1 MSVPE
6 ERYRRRAI
14 TRSKNWTITDAFH
27 ALDEEF
33 WCRNVA
39 NNPKDFVAGV
49 SHPLE
54 DDPGYQFWLE
64 LNGEIRQYFHI
75 AADSPDKKGS
85 HHPMTRKTI
94 DAALTAIDAFYG
106 DRVVVVDGEQVPW
119 EEAIPRRAE
128 WIVDRFCSPFQGWNP
143 ILSNAA
149 SILGLNQWLD
159 IMVTGPETE
168 IRPSIQE
175 VDGPTQGDTQGD
187 GPSYMGAWRSFKND
201 DVLEELKKGLEDQSK
216 KVKELNTDVGYL
228 MGDYEIRS
236 DDLKALKKELTCQ
249 DQKVERL
256 ENSVAELTTKVDK
269 RKDEQEERLKKHNDE
284 QMERLKKHID
294 EQEERHKKQ
303 LEEVEKR
310 LATTVDEIKSLKSS
324 VLHQSP
330 AGVSTVTT
338 AGGAATESVEDV
350 FSSGTNP
357 STHKP
362 RGPPSNTARGQSGS
376 ASLAFSGLFAP
387 IKSSSPL
394 DGGQA
399 SRKRKASAQSSPTST
414 PEPRRL
420 PSVTAIGQSGS
431 TSLAFS
437 GLFAPIKSSSPLDG
451 GQASLKHKASAQ
463 TSPTATRTFTV
474 GSRNNSQRSTNRS
487 SPLANHG
494 FSKSDPRLKEHLLRR
509 RRRNKETS
517 EEETSEEEKT
527 KEKKVNE
534 KKTKEKTPKQDG
546 K

>member
-14 TRSKNWTITDAFH
+14 TRSKNWTIKDAFH

-54 DDPGYQFWLE
+54 GDPGYQFWLE

-159 IMVTGPETE
+159 IMGPGPETE

-256 ENSVAELTTKVDK
+256 ENSVVELTTKVDK
-269 RKDEQEERLKKHNDE
+269 RK
-284 QMERLKKHID
+284 D

-310 LATTVDEIKSLKSS
+310 LTTTVDEIKSLKSS
-324 VLHQSP
+324 ILHQSP

-350 FSSGTNP
+350 FSSGTKP
-357 STHKP
+357 STPKP

-376 ASLAFSGLFAP
+376 ASLALSGLYAP

-394 DGGQA
+394 DVGQA

-420 PSVTAIGQSGS
+420 ASVTARGQSGS
-431 TSLAFS
+431 ASLALS
-437 GLFAPIKSSSPLDG
+437 GLYAPIKSSSPLDVG
-451 GQASLKHKASAQ
+451 PASLKHKASAQ
-463 TSPTATRTFTV
+463 TGPTPTRTFTV
-474 GSRNNSQRSTNRS
+474 GGRNNSQGSSNRS
-487 SPLANHG
+487 SPLTNHG
-494 FSKSDPRLKEHLLRR
+494 FSKTDPRLKELLIRR

-527 KEKKVNE
+527 KEKKAN
-534 KKTKEKTPKQDG
+534 EKTPKQDG

>member
-14 TRSKNWTITDAFH
+14 SRSKNWTIKDAFH

-64 LNGEIRQYFHI
+64 LNEEIRQYFHI
-75 AADSPDKKGS
+75 AAYSPDKKGS

-106 DRVVVVDGEQVPW
+106 DRVVDVDGEQVPW

-159 IMVTGPETE
+159 IMAPGPETE

-175 VDGPTQGDTQGD
+175 VDGPTQGDIQVD
-187 GPSYMGAWRSFKND
+187 GSG
-201 DVLEELKKGLEDQSK
+201 
-216 KVKELNTDVGYL
+216 
-228 MGDYEIRS
+228 
-236 DDLKALKKELTCQ
+236 DDLSEDGDSIKDEHMSVENNDGLAKFKKELK
-249 DQKVERL
+249 DQSEKVEELNSKVKRL
-256 ENSVAELTTKVDK
+256 EEENGSK
-269 RKDEQEERLKKHNDE
+269 QEDLEVLQKESKWHYR
-284 QMERLKKHID
+284 QFG
-294 EQEERHKKQ
+294 Q
-303 LEEVEKR
+303 LEGTVTDLHAEVDQFKKELEEARK
-310 LATTVDEIKSLKSS
+310 LMKTSMDEINRSTPS

-330 AGVSTVTT
+330 TGESSVITT
-338 AGGAATESVEDV
+338 DDMDIESIEDLFGDETKPTTTQTSHSKTATSI
-350 FSSGTNP
+350 TN
-357 STHKP
+357 T
-362 RGPPSNTARGQSGS
+362 RDPPSNTARGQSGS

-387 IKSSSPL
+387 L
-394 DGGQA
+394 
-399 SRKRKASAQSSPTST
+399 
-414 PEPRRL
+414 
-420 PSVTAIGQSGS
+420 TA
-431 TSLAFS
+431 
-437 GLFAPIKSSSPLDG
+437 KSSSPLDG
-451 GQASLKHKASAQ
+451 GQASLKQKASAQ
-463 TSPTATRTFTV
+463 TSPTPTRTFTA
-474 GSRNNSQRSTNRS
+474 GGRNNSQRSSNRP
-487 SPLANHG
+487 SPLSNLA
-494 FSKSDPRLKEHLLRR
+494 FDKTDPRLKQNRLRKRR
-509 RRRNKETS
+509 RDKETS
-517 EEETSEEEKT
+517 EEETSEEKKT
-527 KEKKVNE
+527 KEKKTKE
-534 KKTKEKTPKQDG
+534 KKTSEKTPKQDG